1 MDAVSFV
8 IDSQLKQTSYPLTSL
23 DVCDLRLVDDQ
34 RWPWLLIIPRVAQA
48 VELIDISP
56 DLRAQVWL
64 EIDHVGRVMRD
75 QFSPHKLNVAALGN
89 QVRQLHVHCIARFPE
104 DEAWP
109 NPVWGVGDSVPYDSE
124 LLNSRLNAL
133 RAAFS

>member
-34 RWPWLLIIPRVAQA
+34 RWPWLLIIPRVPHA
-48 VELIDISP
+48 VELIDITP

-75 QFSPHKLNVAALGN
+75 QFSPHKLNIAALGN

-124 LLNSRLNAL
+124 LLNSRLNGL
-133 RAAFS
+133 RDAFS

>member
-34 RWPWLLIIPRVAQA
+34 RWPWLLIIPRVPHA
-48 VELIDISP
+48 VELIDITP
-56 DLRAQVWL
+56 DLRAEVWL

-75 QFSPHKLNVAALGN
+75 QFSPHKLNIAALGN

-133 RAAFS
+133 RDAFS

>member
-34 RWPWLLIIPRVAQA
+34 RWPWLLIIPRVPHA
-48 VELIDISP
+48 VELIDITP

-75 QFSPHKLNVAALGN
+75 QFSPHKLNIAALGN

>member
-1 MDAVSFV
+1 MDAGSFF

-34 RWPWLLIIPRVAQA
+34 RWPWLLIIPRVAHA

-75 QFSPHKLNVAALGN
+75 QFSPHKLNIAALGN

-124 LLNSRLNAL
+124 LLNSRLTAL